1 VDYIYLPKYNLDNIT
16 SKTILKLEQVSLSS
30 KLNTKTNNTLP
41 GYTILQDISFEV
53 IEGERIGI
61 VGVTGSGKTFLLRLL
76 NRLSK
81 PTSGKIYFENR
92 DYIQIPVLQLRQQIV
107 LVPQESKLLGMTVKD
122 ALAYPLILRG
132 LPKQEIQQRVSMWV
146 EQLQIPDDWL
156 GRSELQLSAG
166 QKQLVAL
173 ARALLT
179 QPKIL
184 LLDEPT
190 SALDIG
196 TAQRLLQ
203 ILSQLSETQDTTV
216 IMVNHQLD
224 LVKDFANQILHL
236 SQGRLIA
243 NSTIAQTDWT
253 ALKNNIT
260 QTEAEDDFI

>member
-1 VDYIYLPKYNLDNIT
+1 LDNIT

-30 KLNTKTNNTLP
+30 KLNTKANNSLP
-41 GYTILQDISFEV
+41 GHTILEDISFKV
-53 IEGERIGI
+53 FPGERIGI
-61 VGVTGSGKTFLLRLL
+61 VGATGAGKTFLLRLL
-76 NRLSK
+76 NRLIE

-92 DYIQIPVLQLRQQIV
+92 DYTQIPPLQLRQQIG

-122 ALAYPLILRG
+122 ALSYPLILRG

-156 GRSELQLSAG
+156 TRYELQLSAG
-166 QKQLVAL
+166 QKQLIAL
-173 ARALLT
+173 ARTLLT

-203 ILSQLSETQDTTV
+203 ILSQLSETQSTTV

-224 LVKDFANQILHL
+224 LVKDFANRVLHL
-236 SQGRLIA
+236 SQGRLVG
-243 NSTIAQTDWT
+243 NSAIAQTNWT
-253 ALKNNIT
+253 TVKNNIT
-260 QTEAEDDFI
+260 QAETEDDFI

>member
-1 VDYIYLPKYNLDNIT
+1 MDNIT

-30 KLNTKTNNTLP
+30 KLNTKANNSLP

-53 IEGERIGI
+53 IEGQRIGI
-61 VGVTGSGKTFLLRLL
+61 VGATGAGKTFLLRLL
-76 NRLSK
+76 NRLSE

-92 DYIQIPVLQLRQQIV
+92 DYTQIPVLHLRQQIV
-107 LVPQESKLLGMTVKD
+107 LIPQESKLLGMTVLD
-122 ALAYPLILRG
+122 ALSYPLVLRG

-156 GRSELQLSAG
+156 LRSELQLSAG

-203 ILSQLSETQDTTV
+203 ILSQLSETQNTTV

-224 LVKDFANQILHL
+224 LVKDFANRVLHL
-236 SQGRLIA
+236 SQGRLLA
-243 NSTIAQTDWT
+243 NSAVPQIDWT
-253 ALKNNIT
+253 TLKNNII
-260 QTEAEDDFI
+260 QAENEDDFNKN